1 MKDIYWGVQGDFKV
15 ALVRN
20 GCLANWL
27 NGLWMDYLVQKECMC
42 KVENDIVMR
51 SRMKRS
57 WTNHQHEELTSVKS
71 DKKVNIE

>member
-42 KVENDIVMR
+42 KVANDIDEE
-51 SRMKRS
+51 
-57 WTNHQHEELTSVKS
+57 QEEEELNKPSTWRINKCQ
-71 DKKVNIE
+71 KW